1 MIERI
6 NVTRKD
12 RPRVNVCI
20 FVFAIV
26 QCHFAIIVIF
36 RQKLLM
42 IKEIAY
48 D

>member
-1 MIERI
+1 MKSNIGNLAI
-6 NVTRKD
+6 CG
-12 RPRVNVCI
+12 PRENVCI